1 MNLKGREIALSGSFD
16 TLGPGEAK
24 RRLEAAGAH
33 VTDELTPSTSAIF
46 IGQETS
52 RDKGNR
58 AYVQGIPTYDEA
70 ALLAALAVLEG
81 PASGDGFQPAPL
93 PGLFVDPAALA
104 AAGPAELENLLTDAD
119 WTCFVPAR
127 DLPPL
132 RARLTALE
140 RDHGLTPAH
149 LLATNRIRVRGT
161 MLSRPYGHRSKI
173 TALALSLSGTHL
185 VTGDWG
191 DGESGTAQ
199 VWEVATGRC
208 VNVLKWI
215 DGGVGWDGYARTM
228 QWSSDGLHLGMAF
241 RTNAIGVWDPF
252 GESFEPRAEAQVTNG
267 ASRPPA
273 WALHPDGRSAY
284 VATGNKDMVGVQGCL
299 APLERG
305 VLFWLAEHAEMP
317 HEYILAKGPVPADI
331 REPCG
336 EELEVDRSPLW
347 SPDGNR
353 LYVANRSK
361 AFVVDVPTGAPLWLT
376 HRVDWVAE
384 WSPDGRYLAHV
395 HRGRLHFRD
404 ADTGRP
410 AADPVPTAGSD
421 WDLSLH
427 WGMRGDTARLAA
439 VLSEK
444 AAEPGVEVY
453 DDGRL
458 IHRLAVTP
466 AETALARGNKDFAVW
481 AWAPSGDRGAVLTAA
496 GDIEVWSLG
505 DSEPRRLHKLAAPAG
520 TQGVLWGADEVIV
533 AVGEKVLRFLRAD
546 NGETV
551 GDYTFLRGAEAELPL
566 HGDYVYDHFDGRILA
581 LDDHTWCLP
590 VEPDMAIAP
599 PERRADVEAHLAWI
613 VDRRFAWPLH
623 WGRFDIWPDAQTAV
637 ANLRTT
643 SPDTGELRQAVRETA
658 G

>member
-1 MNLKGREIALSGSFD
+1 MNLTGREIALSGSFD
-16 TLGPGEAK
+16 TLGPGEAE

-33 VTDELTPSTSAIF
+33 VTVELTPSTAAIF
-46 IGQETS
+46 VGQETS
-52 RDKGNR
+52 RDKGNK
-58 AYVQGIPTYDEA
+58 AYVQGIPIYDEA

-81 PASGDGFQPAPL
+81 PTSEDGSLPAPL
-93 PGLFVDPAALA
+93 PGLFADPAALA

-119 WTCFVPAR
+119 WTSFVPAR

-149 LLATNRIRVRGT
+149 RLATNRIRVRGT

-173 TALALSLSGTHL
+173 IALALSPSGTHL
-185 VTGDWG
+185 ATGDWG

-228 QWSSDGLHLGMAF
+228 QWSSDGRHLGMAF
-241 RTNAIGVWDPF
+241 RTNTIGVWDPF
-252 GESFEPRAEAQVTNG
+252 GDSSEPRAEAQVTNG

-273 WALHPDGRSAY
+273 WALHPDGRSAF
-284 VATGNKDMVGVQGCL
+284 VATGNKDRVGVQGCL
-299 APLERG
+299 APLEHG
-305 VLFWLAEHAEMP
+305 KLFWLAEHAEMP
-317 HEYILAKGPVPADI
+317 HEYILAKGPIPVSVQG
-331 REPCG
+331 CG
-336 EELEVDRSPLW
+336 EELWVDWSPVW
-347 SPDGNR
+347 SPDGSQ
-353 LYVANRSK
+353 LYVANRSE
-361 AFVVDVPTGAPLWLT
+361 AFVVDVATGVPLWCT
-376 HRVDWVAE
+376 GTRVDWVAE
-384 WSPDGRYLAHV
+384 WSPDGRYLAHI
-395 HRGRLHFRD
+395 HKQRLHFRD
-404 ADTGRP
+404 AATGRP
-410 AADPVPTAGSD
+410 AADPIPTAGSR

-427 WGMRGDTARLAA
+427 WGMCGDTARLAA

-458 IHRLAVTP
+458 SHRLAVTP
-466 AETALARGNKDFAVW
+466 AETALARENKDFAVW

-505 DSEPRRLHKLAAPAG
+505 NGEARRLRTLAAPAG
-520 TQGVLWGADEVIV
+520 TQGVLWGVDDVIV

-546 NGETV
+546 SDEIV
-551 GDYTFLRGAEAELPL
+551 GDYTFLREADAELPL
-566 HGDYVYDHFDGRILA
+566 HGDYVYDHFDGRIVA
-581 LDDHTWCLP
+581 LDEHTWCLP

-599 PERRADVEAHLAWI
+599 PERRADIEAHLAWI

-623 WGRFDIWPDAQTAV
+623 WGRFAVWPDAATAV
-637 ANLRTT
+637 ANLPTT
-643 SPDTGELRQAVRETA
+643 SPDTGALRQAVRETA

>member
-16 TLGPGEAK
+16 TLGPGEAEG
-24 RRLEAAGAH
+24 RLEAAGAH

-52 RDKGNR
+52 TDKGNK
-58 AYVQGIPTYDEA
+58 AYVQGIPKYDEA

-81 PASGDGFQPAPL
+81 SDSGDGSQPAPL
-93 PGLFVDPAALA
+93 PGLFADPAALA
-104 AAGPAELENLLTDAD
+104 AAGPAELENMLTDAD
-119 WTCFVPAR
+119 WTSFVSAR

-149 LLATNRIRVRGT
+149 RLATSRIRVRGT

-173 TALALSLSGTHL
+173 TALALSPSGTHL
-185 VTGDWG
+185 ATGDWG

-252 GESFEPRAEAQVTNG
+252 GESSEPRAEAQVTNG

-284 VATGNKDMVGVQGCL
+284 VATGSKDMVGVQGCL
-299 APLERG
+299 APLEHG
-305 VLFWLAEHAEMP
+305 KLFWLAEHAEIP
-317 HEYILAKGPVPADI
+317 HEHILAKGPVPADI

-353 LYVANRSK
+353 LYVPNRSK

-376 HRVDWVAE
+376 HRVDWLAE

-395 HRGRLHFRD
+395 HRKRLHFRD
-404 ADTGRP
+404 AATGSP
-410 AADPVPTAGSD
+410 AADPAPTIGSR

-444 AAEPGVEVY
+444 AAEPSVEVY

-458 IHRLAVTP
+458 SHRLAVTP
-466 AETALARGNKDFAVW
+466 AEAALARENKDFAVW
-481 AWAPSGDRGAVLTAA
+481 AWAPSGDQGAVLTAA
-496 GDIEVWSLG
+496 GNIEIWSLG
-505 DSEPRRLHKLAAPAG
+505 DGEPRRLRTLAAPID
-520 TQGVLWGADEVIV
+520 TQGVLWGADDVIV
-533 AVGEKVLRFLRAD
+533 AVGEKVLRFLKAD
-546 NGETV
+546 RGETV
-551 GDYTFLRGAEAELPL
+551 GDYTFLREADAELPL

-599 PERRADVEAHLAWI
+599 PERRTDIEAHLAWI

-623 WGRFDIWPDAQTAV
+623 WSRFDIWPDVQTAV

-643 SPDTGELRQAVRETA
+643 SLDTGKLRQAVRETA